1 MLSLW
6 FTRFSLVTGRGQT
19 SRPRGKHAVKFTR
32 VCAHSVAGR
41 ISTAVFCIFQNYFW
55 KLLQRGSYRVQGNEL
70 AWKSGRVCFF
80 SSAGEG
86 GGSWH
91 RNNDGLTAHLVCIQK
106 YNRLEPAWS
115 SLFISFVL
123 LKKKNKERRERI
135 KWNLFNKELPRTN
148 LKWMNSQCTKA
159 TFLRK
164 KKLSVINY

>member
-1 MLSLW
+1 MLSPW
-6 FTRFSLVTGRGQT
+6 FTRFSPVTGRGQT
-19 SRPRGKHAVKFTR
+19 SWPRGRHAVKSTR

-41 ISTAVFCIFQNYFW
+41 MSTAVFCIFQNYFW
-55 KLLQRGSYRVQGNEL
+55 KLLQWGSYWVQGNEL
-70 AWKSGRVCFF
+70 AWESGWVCF
-80 SSAGEG
+80 SSSVGEG

-106 YNRLEPAWS
+106 YNRFEPAWS
-115 SLFISFVL
+115 SLFISFVF
-123 LKKKNKERRERI
+123 KKKRERERRERI

-164 KKLSVINY
+164 KKLSTINY

>member
-70 AWKSGRVCFF
+70 AWKSGRVCFS

-148 LKWMNSQCTKA
+148 LKWMNSQCTKE